1 MLEEDLSEE
10 SNMKQLFILLV
21 FLIAGAVHAEPAR
34 ILRCFSRAYT
44 PEHMS
49 RNPMQIVHHIKLA
62 LATDSSGRPLY
73 GFIRAFAP
81 DRFNSWIRLTGGGH
95 CLRNYSHGTHTY
107 LSCSVFPNSGKYVL
121 DVNPQGVLL
130 TVTQNVLLDMQPGD
144 PGDRAILN
152 EGETNGLYYLYNV
165 PIKECDDFDI

>member
-1 MLEEDLSEE
+1 
-10 SNMKQLFILLV
+10 MKYLIIFASFLFV
-21 FLIAGAVHAEPAR
+21 TSAHAEAAR

-49 RNPMQIVHHIKLA
+49 RNPMQIVHNIKFA

-95 CLRNYSHGTHTY
+95 CLRNYSQGNHTY
-107 LSCSVFPNSGKYVL
+107 LSCTVYPNSGKYGL
-121 DVNPQGVLL
+121 NINPQGVLL
-130 TVTQNVLLDMQPGD
+130 TVTRDILLDMQPGE
-144 PGDRAILN
+144 PGERAILN